1 MGRQLTLE
9 LPDEL
14 YEPLAKSAE
23 AVGQTLD
30 EWVIAR
36 LRPLAQRPV
45 LSEKE
50 KEAAIAELMAF
61 AGCVNSGDQK
71 SADNERIDVDL
82 AREYGK
88 ELQMSNIEDVVDKLV
103 KEYFDIEEGIKS
115 IVWINPNQG
124 KEIWLIEVDT
134 TAIPAGRVEPFYF
147 KPNEEVPYPVRIANI
162 TPDEW
167 KAVQS
172 GTIDMPEGWKLDGA
186 ERVFTRAEQKRPVR
200 RTS

>member
-30 EWVIAR
+30 EWILTR
-36 LRPLAQRPV
+36 LRPLTQQRK
-45 LSEKE
+45 LSESE
-50 KEAAIAELMAF
+50 REAAMAELMAF
-61 AGCVNSGDQK
+61 AGCVNSGDPR
-71 SADNERIDVDL
+71 SADNERIDADL

-88 ELQMSNIEDVVDKLV
+88 ELQMPNIEDVVDKLV

-124 KEIWLIEVDT
+124 REIWLIEVDT

-167 KAVQS
+167 EAVKE
-172 GTIDMPEGWKLDGA
+172 GTIDIPEGWKLDGT
-186 ERVFTRAEQKRPVR
+186 ERVFARDN
-200 RTS
+200 

>member
-30 EWVIAR
+30 EWILTR
-36 LRPLAQRPV
+36 LRPMAQQPV

-50 KEAAIAELMAF
+50 KEAAMAELMAF
-61 AGCVNSGDQK
+61 AGCVKSGD
-71 SADNERIDVDL
+71 SNTADNERIDANL

-88 ELQMSNIEDVVDKLV
+88 ELQMPNVEAVVDKLV

-147 KPNEEVPYPVRIANI
+147 KPSEEVPYPVRIANI
-162 TPDEW
+162 TIDEW
-167 KAVQS
+167 EGVKE
-172 GTIDMPEGWKLDGA
+172 GTIDMPEGWTLDGT
-186 ERVFTRAEQKRPVR
+186 ECVFTRDN
-200 RTS
+200 

>member
-9 LPDEL
+9 IPDEL

-30 EWVIAR
+30 EWILTR
-36 LRPLAQRPV
+36 LRPLTQQRE
-45 LSEKE
+45 LSEIE
-50 KEAAIAELMAF
+50 REAAMAKLMAF
-61 AGCVNSGDQK
+61 AGCVNSGDPK
-71 SADNERIDVDL
+71 SADNEAIDADL

-88 ELQMSNIEDVVDKLV
+88 ELQMPNIEDIVDKLV

-124 KEIWLIEVDT
+124 EEIWLIEVDT
-134 TAIPAGRVEPFYF
+134 TAIPAGRVEPFNF
-147 KPNEEVPYPVRIANI
+147 KPNEEVPYPIRIANI

-167 KAVQS
+167 EGVKK
-172 GTIDMPEGWKLDGA
+172 GTIDMPEGWKLDGT
-186 ERVFTRAEQKRPVR
+186 ERVFTRDN
-200 RTS
+200 